1 MILNTIYNNID
12 MIYKDMRMT
21 KDNVDMTRYR
31 DDMIKE
37 EYNRIQYQK
46 LDIMILNTRQNDIE
60 MMREKEGKESY
71 VVLYDNVLCCVW
83 GKE

>member
-46 LDIMILNTRQNDIE
+46 LDKMILNTRQNDIE
-60 MMREKEGKESY
+60 MMREKEGKGSY
-71 VVLYDNVLCCVW
+71 VVLCCVW